1 MADERATALGSAG
14 SRALV
19 VGTGRHGASSR
30 LPDVAAVDNTVA
42 ELGRCLT
49 ERCGMP
55 RAEVCV
61 DPAGPKDFLRALIET
76 AAQASDVF
84 LFYYVGHGLIGP
96 GGELYLATA
105 ATEDEGIGLAVDALA
120 YSTVREALTE
130 CPARSII
137 VVLDCCFSGR
147 AHGSFGTAV
156 ADAFELSYV
165 RGSFLLSSAS
175 ATEQA
180 LAPPGE
186 PFTAFSGEL
195 IRFLDHGERSVGR
208 FLTADDA
215 YRHLARALPSRGLPA
230 PHRRAGD
237 RAGEIVLAVNPAAP
251 VTVVSRHG
259 PPEPVDRGGVSEPRC
274 PYRGLEA
281 FTAVDTGYFFG
292 RDDMVAAV
300 LQRLVDRQDEGP
312 VAVIGRSGSG
322 KSSLL
327 QAGVLPAIHA
337 GGLNIRGSRNWPQL
351 IMRPGTD
358 PVRALA
364 SRLTRLC
371 GLPEDE
377 IAARVCADETGLA
390 DIVRAA
396 SNAGRLRGGRLVLV
410 VDQFEELFV
419 DGDEG
424 QRHAFVRA
432 ICVAG
437 RSANRTTAAPLMV
450 ILCVRADF
458 YSYCTEYPDL
468 VEILRDAQIPV
479 PPMNSEQLREVIEK
493 PARAVGLTLEDGLIP
508 RLLLDLRSGHDLTAE
523 SGGTLPLLS
532 YALMMTW
539 QHREGAALTLAG
551 YQDSGGIWEAVS
563 RQAEQTYQA
572 LAPDRRRA
580 ARHMLLKM
588 VRLGEGTEDTRRR
601 LALTEPA
608 AGAST
613 EQASFAREV
622 LAAFVAS
629 RLVTVADG
637 TAEITHEGLL
647 RVWQRLRDWIAEDR
661 AALIVDQ
668 QFGDAARAWDH
679 ADRDATQ
686 LYSGNRLARAR
697 ERYAEES
704 ARTALSSL
712 ERDFLDAGSE
722 AARRRERRR
731 RLRLAAVVLAAVLIV
746 TGGAVAVQRTVRAAW
761 EHRAALDSQ
770 AVRSSQEL
778 AAAADALRVSDPAAA
793 LRLSLTAYN
802 SARTPQA
809 RSSLYRAYVTPYPTT
824 VVRHDAPSLSVAHA
838 ADGRVVASSGQD
850 HTVRLSDIGDPFHP
864 KPTATLPTDSVAMLV
879 FSPDSRLLAA
889 RTQRQMFL
897 WDVRDPFRPEQL
909 AAIPMANSTVHAE
922 DGDSSIHPAIAFSAD
937 GAVLA
942 TTGTEDGAVQ
952 LWDVRDPRRLARD
965 AEISADNRKINDL
978 SFGPDG
984 LLAVAGAAGSDGG
997 IVRLWDTR
1005 VRPTPT
1011 MVATLPVHSAFS
1023 LALSRSGREL
1033 AAAGGLGDLH
1043 VWDLTDPAAPREM
1056 EFSYRT
1062 GRSNYLDIA
1071 YSPDG
1076 RGFLTTSSDGAA
1088 TFWTKSNSDT
1098 GYSAQSSLRD
1108 PSGILAADF
1117 GPDDRHVLTAQGDG
1131 TVGLWSVP
1139 ASSIP
1144 GIVEQGPV
1152 GSSAF
1157 NSDGTLLVTAQTGMR
1172 GTQLWQVDDLLRP
1185 RLAATLPDIYTGA
1198 AFIADGRILLTRGS
1212 DRQAVRLWDVSDA
1225 RHPSAGASVPTPR
1238 IPAAR
1243 RELLATVSVD
1253 DRLELRTV
1261 TDVLHPVLH
1270 ASVTL
1275 NSPVEQTGAFRGL
1288 WFLDDGLLGVSYEKE
1303 LHLWDVRDPAHPVR
1317 RGAVASADA
1326 IYGYFP
1332 SRHLLAS
1339 GPTYVPDVTYL
1350 WDLTDPD
1357 HPVSI
1362 TEKLSG
1368 RSNWI
1373 NASTATLDE
1382 IGHGFVVG
1390 IDNSSKLLKVWDL
1403 TDPAT
1408 PATVGN
1414 TAPSGSPH
1422 NLTSSPTGN
1431 VLVGTSSDDSAQIW
1445 KITSGSGRPQLEDLI
1460 TRLPSDRQIV
1470 FRPDGNAIA
1479 TTLPTYTG
1487 NLGLFYPAPVYRSII
1502 WPLDAESLYRQL
1514 CTDIDDVAVT
1524 DDWKNYLPRRFH
1536 RPACT

>member
-1 MADERATALGSAG
+1 MADNRATALGSAG

-30 LPDVAAVDNTVA
+30 LPDVVAVDNTVA

-49 ERCGMP
+49 ERCGMC
-55 RAEVCV
+55 RVEVCV
-61 DPAGPKDFLRALIET
+61 DPAGPREFLRALIEMS
-76 AAQASDVF
+76 AQASDVF

-186 PFTAFSGEL
+186 PFTGFSGEL
-195 IRFLDHGERSVGR
+195 IRFLDHGETSVGR

-251 VTVVSRHG
+251 ATVVSRHG
-259 PPEPVDRGGVSEPRC
+259 PLKPINRGGVSEPRC
-274 PYRGLEA
+274 PYRGLDA
-281 FTAVDTGYFFG
+281 FTAVDAGYFFG

-337 GGLNIRGSRNWPQL
+337 GRLNIRGSRNWPQL
-351 IMRPGTD
+351 VMRPGTD

-371 GLPEDE
+371 GISEDE
-377 IAARVCADETGLA
+377 IAARVRADETGLA

-419 DGDEG
+419 DGNEA

-437 RSANRTTAAPLMV
+437 RSADRTTVAPLMA
-450 ILCVRADF
+450 ILCIRADF

-468 VEILRDAQIPV
+468 VEVLRDAQVPV

-539 QHREGAALTLAG
+539 HHREGAALTLAG

-563 RQAEQTYQA
+563 RQAEQTYEA

-601 LALTEPA
+601 LALTELA
-608 AGAST
+608 AGSST
-613 EQASFAREV
+613 EQALVAREV
-622 LAAFVAS
+622 LAAFVAA

-661 AALIVDQ
+661 AALVVDQ

-704 ARTALSSL
+704 SRAALSSL
-712 ERDFLDAGSE
+712 ERDFLDTSSE

-731 RLRLAAVVLAAVLIV
+731 RLQLAAAVLAVVLIV

-778 AAAADALRVSDPAAA
+778 AAAADALRMSDPAAA

-824 VVRHDAPSLSVAHA
+824 VVRHAAPSLSVAHA
-838 ADGRVVASSGQD
+838 ADGRIVASSGHD

-864 KPTATLPTDSVAMLV
+864 KPTATLPTDSAVMLV

-889 RTQRQMFL
+889 RSQRNLFL
-897 WDVRDPFRPEQL
+897 WDVRDPFHPEQL
-909 AAIPMANSTVHAE
+909 AAIPLVTSTVHVG
-922 DGDSSIHPAIAFSAD
+922 DGDPAIHPAIAFSAD

-942 TTGTEDGAVQ
+942 TTGTEDGTVQ
-952 LWDVRDPRRLARD
+952 LWDVRDPRRPALD
-965 AEISADNRKINDL
+965 AEISADTRAINDL
-978 SFGPDG
+978 AFRPDG
-984 LLAVAGAAGSDGG
+984 LLAAAGAAGSDGG
-997 IVRLWDTR
+997 VVRLWDTR
-1005 VRPTPT
+1005 HRPTPIV
-1011 MVATLPVHSAFS
+1011 VATLPVNSAFS
-1023 LALSRSGREL
+1023 LALSRSGQEL
-1033 AAAGGLGDLH
+1033 ASAGGLGDLH
-1043 VWDLTDPAAPREM
+1043 VWDLTDPAAPREI
-1056 EFSYRT
+1056 EFSYRNS
-1062 GRSNYLDIA
+1062 RSNFMDIA
-1071 YSPDG
+1071 YGPDG
-1076 RGFLTTSSDGAA
+1076 RGFLTTGSDGTA
-1088 TFWTKSNSDT
+1088 TFWTRSKSDA

-1108 PSGILAADF
+1108 PSGILAAEF
-1117 GPDDRHVLTAQGDG
+1117 SPDGRRVLTADGDG
-1131 TVGLWSVP
+1131 TIGLWSVP

-1144 GIVEQGPV
+1144 GTVQQGPD
-1152 GSSAF
+1152 GTSAF
-1157 NSDGTLLVTAQTGMR
+1157 NSDGTLLVTAQPDMR
-1172 GTQLWQVDDLLRP
+1172 GAQLWQVDDLLRP
-1185 RLAATLPDIYTGA
+1185 RLVATLPDIDTSA
-1198 AFIADGRILLTRGS
+1198 AFIADGRILLTQVS
-1212 DRQAVRLWDVSDA
+1212 DRKAVRLWNVSDS
-1225 RHPSAGASVPTPR
+1225 RNPSVGASVPTPH

-1243 RELLATVSVD
+1243 RQLLATVSVD

-1261 TDVLHPVLH
+1261 TDILHPVLH
-1270 ASVTL
+1270 ATVAL
-1275 NSPVEQTGAFRGL
+1275 DSPVEQTGAFEGL
-1288 WFLDDGLLGVSYEKE
+1288 WFLEDGLLGVSYENE

-1317 RGAVASADA
+1317 RGTIASANPT
-1326 IYGYFP
+1326 YGYFP
-1332 SRHLLAS
+1332 SRHLLMAD
-1339 GPTYVPDVTYL
+1339 PTYVPDVTYL

-1362 TEKLSG
+1362 TEKPSG
-1368 RSNWI
+1368 RLNWI
-1373 NASTATLDE
+1373 NASTATVDE
-1382 IGHGFVVG
+1382 IGDGFVVG
-1390 IDNSSKLLKVWDL
+1390 IDNSSKLIKVWDL
-1403 TDPAT
+1403 TDPAA

-1414 TAPSGSPH
+1414 TAPGSSPR
-1422 NLTSSPTGN
+1422 NLTASPKRN
-1431 VLVGTSSDDSAQIW
+1431 VLVGTGSGGGAQIW
-1445 KITSGSGRPQLEDLI
+1445 KISGSERPELEDLI
-1460 TRLPSDRQIV
+1460 TRLPSGSQIV
-1470 FRPDGNAIA
+1470 FRPDGNALA
-1479 TTLPTYTG
+1479 TLLPSDTG
-1487 NLGLFYPAPVYRSII
+1487 NLGPFYPAPIHRSII
-1502 WPLDAESLYRQL
+1502 WPLDTESLYRQL
-1514 CTDIDDVAVT
+1514 CTDIDDVEVT